1 MAKTCDSVGKVTATD
16 RLASLVPQLDNYE
29 IKKGKT
35 LKVNISVPN
44 LRLFVGNIPKSKGK
58 EEIMEE
64 FGKHTGKFSNFL
76 SWFIENFV
84 LLMAKI
90 ISLMHKTTN
99 HLSFSLASWPAY
111 ALKCIIFIV
120 GR

>member
-1 MAKTCDSVGKVTATD
+1 MVVHNG
-16 RLASLVPQLDNYE
+16 LACLVSQLDNYE

-64 FGKHTGKFSNFL
+64 FGKHTGKFVFFSSCQNYEL
-76 SWFIENFV
+76 APRQINPFV
-84 LLMAKI
+84 
-90 ISLMHKTTN
+90 
-99 HLSFSLASWPAY
+99 F
-111 ALKCIIFIV
+111 
-120 GR
+120 